1 MLKNEIMKLT
11 ELKEYP
17 EYSEELLN
25 NEKDINI
32 FIEKLPTIQ
41 KIFIVQNLLKELISI
56 KNIFLDNKKN
66 MIKKIDNNCYKY
78 YKNIIQIKQIFD
90 YCESK
95 EPEKT
100 VNYILLKDSQ
110 AEDDLHGYE
119 EGNKNFITNFFFE
132 LRNDYTLMLKI
143 INEIDINYYEQLGF
157 FLTHFLYENTTNNN
171 FFQDEL
177 MLMLFL
183 VMEDTINNKFPND
196 FSHEFLIELGAEK
209 KKYFLYYFLKN
220 LTKKVEIRN
229 YLTNIFH
236 DLILDLENLNRK
248 LTVNS
253 TLIIDEILT
262 TNDNSISRRKTVM
275 KPKKENLYLSR
286 INLGKSARMNTY
298 SMELV
303 PIDLSEIEKE
313 KEDIIKLKSLHIEE
327 KDFDTKTIDIDSFFL
342 ENNFKKIDLSKML
355 SNLNNKTGEKTDLEN
370 ALMEFLLFIKK
381 EFHKEKEDIF
391 SSDLLYDTLKEIK
404 EQKNI
409 NSTEE
414 GRQADEIYI
423 QNFLIIS
430 KFILDL
436 FENILKNIDSL
447 PYTIKCIFFLL
458 DKLLSKKYCSEKNK
472 ITFYQILVLKI
483 KFFFDGFIIPIL
495 ENPFYNG
502 CISDGV
508 LSDITLE
515 NLKIVSI
522 VVKKFISGNLFK
534 IFNCDTDPYY
544 TIFNKFILNKMKDL
558 FKIQVEI
565 DKNIKNQFEP
575 SKSIKKLIEL
585 NDTNKEKINYDF
597 FALNENECIQ
607 YQSVCFSF
615 FDIIMFIN
623 TIQKENIKNYF
634 MEKKSEMKL
643 DYGLFVKYKNNF
655 DKRCKKNLE
664 ENKNEFLFIS
674 NLKYK
679 DSFLKEIKSVTEE
692 HFDNYFKN
700 QKNNLEIKEDVLA
713 IKKCLIELMIFINKI
728 NKENFN
734 SFIKNKENLF
744 LHNNSYINNYFSEK
758 KFLQYKNTL
767 FGNSENNSKV
777 LIQNYKD
784 NNIINEKNKFSK
796 TCLSCNLEE
805 DADFLDEI
813 FPRIISIMKND
824 LGNYIE
830 FNKYERIIFCITF
843 LQINIK
849 NLSPEYTKNNYSKLF
864 IDIINDVQNLIK
876 GLQNNILNQF
886 HLKIR
891 EGDKLDIIFSKYSF
905 QIKSMEKYYTIN
917 YIFNKITPPIPL
929 KENLGKDI
937 EKPKLQKSMILPSK
951 VPVLSSKN
959 INQSMKLN
967 LQSNINGKSIP
978 FFIKNFHDF
987 RKTSE
992 IVNDVLSIERD
1003 EKIPDIFKKYFKN
1016 INNLVK
1022 DEKIMTK
1029 YSSDEYISIC
1039 YDLENYILLKL
1050 NQKIFPVRPTEC
1062 DEFIHKKCERLNFL
1076 KPENVITDK
1085 KMINKNLLLTVTEY
1099 INKMDEKYTP
1109 VDKINMFGKAF
1120 QILQNSMTFN
1130 SGKSD
1135 LGVDDV
1141 LPLLIYVMIKA
1152 KPKMIYT
1159 NYMFCKY
1166 YINPELDKKQ
1176 YGFLLMQIG
1185 VVIKIISNMKYDE
1198 LKDVTE
1204 EEFGVDEK
1212 IPAELKDDSKNKKNK
1227 ENKV

>member
-17 EYSEELLN
+17 EKESLN
-25 NEKDINI
+25 NEKDINN

-66 MIKKIDNNCYKY
+66 MIKKIDTNCYKY

-100 VNYILLKDSQ
+100 INYILLKDSQ

-119 EGNKNFITNFFFE
+119 EDSKNFITNIFFE
-132 LRNDYTLMLKI
+132 LRNDNTLMLKI
-143 INEIDINYYEQLGF
+143 INEIDINYYDQLGF

-196 FSHEFLIELGAEK
+196 FSHEYLIELGAEK
-209 KKYFLYYFLKN
+209 NKYFLYYFLKN

-236 DLILDLENLNRK
+236 DLILDLENLNHK
-248 LTVNS
+248 LTINATV
-253 TLIIDEILT
+253 IVDEVLNN
-262 TNDNSISRRKTVM
+262 NDSAISRRKTMINV
-275 KPKKENLYLSR
+275 KKDSFNLSR
-286 INLGKSARMNTY
+286 ANTSRMSTY

-303 PIDLSEIEKE
+303 PIDLNENEKE
-313 KEDIIKLKSLHIEE
+313 KEKEKEKEEIIKFKSMNIEE
-327 KDFDTKTIDIDSFFL
+327 IDFDNKIIDINSFYA
-342 ENNFKKIDLSKML
+342 ENTFKKIDLSKML
-355 SNLNNKTGEKTDLEN
+355 SNLNNKSAEKTELEN
-370 ALMEFLLFIKK
+370 AFMEFLLFIKK
-381 EFHKEKEDIF
+381 ELHKEKEEIF
-391 SSDLLYDTLKEIK
+391 SSDALHDSLKEIK
-404 EQKNI
+404 EKKNI
-409 NSTEE
+409 NLTEE
-414 GRQADEIYI
+414 GKQVDEIYI
-423 QNFLIIS
+423 HNFIIII
-430 KFILDL
+430 KFIQNL
-436 FENILKNIDSL
+436 FDKILKSIDTL
-447 PYTIKCIFFLL
+447 PYTIKCIFYLL
-458 DKLLSKKYCSEKNK
+458 DKLLSKKYSPEKNK
-472 ITFYQILVLKI
+472 ITFYQILLLKI
-483 KFFFDGFIIPIL
+483 KFFFGGFIIPIL
-495 ENPFYNG
+495 QNPYYNG

-515 NLKIVSI
+515 NLKIISI
-522 VVKKFISGNLFK
+522 IVQKFISGNLFK
-534 IFNCDTDPYY
+534 MFNGDSDPYY
-544 TIFNKFILNKMKDL
+544 TIFNKFILNKMEDL

-565 DKNIKNQFEP
+565 DKNIKNKFEP
-575 SKSIKKLIEL
+575 SKLIKKLIEL
-585 NDTNKEKINYDF
+585 NDTNNENINYDF
-597 FALNENECIQ
+597 FAFNENECIQ

-643 DYGLFVKYKNNF
+643 DYGLFVKYKNTF

-664 ENKNEFLFIS
+664 ENKKEFLFIS
-674 NLKYK
+674 NLKFK

-692 HFDNYFKN
+692 HFENYFKN
-700 QKNNLEIKEDVLA
+700 QKNNLEIKEEILA

-734 SFIKNKENLF
+734 SFIKSKENLI
-744 LHNNSYINNYFSEK
+744 LNNNSYINNYFTK
-758 KFLQYKNTL
+758 RKLFLYQNTP
-767 FGNSENNSKV
+767 FEDSENNSIS
-777 LIQNYKD
+777 LNQI
-784 NNIINEKNKFSK
+784 NNDININKFNK

-813 FPRIISIMKND
+813 FPRIISLMKNE
-824 LGNYIE
+824 LGNNIE
-830 FNKYERIIFCITF
+830 YKKYERIIFCITF
-843 LQINIK
+843 LQINVK
-849 NLSPEYTKNNYSKLF
+849 NLPLEYIQNNCSKLF

-929 KENLGKDI
+929 KEEL
-937 EKPKLQKSMILPSK
+937 EKEEKAKIQKSSILPSK
-951 VPVLSSKN
+951 APSLSNKN
-959 INQSMKLN
+959 INQSY
-967 LQSNINGKSIP
+967 INGKSIP
-978 FFIKNFHDF
+978 YFIKKFYDF
-987 RKTSE
+987 KKMAE
-992 IVNDVLSIERD
+992 IVEDVLSIEKE
-1003 EKIPDIFKKYFKN
+1003 EKIPDIFKKYFKD
-1016 INNLVK
+1016 INNIVK

-1029 YSSDEYISIC
+1029 YPTNEYISIC

-1050 NQKIFPVRPTEC
+1050 NQKIFPIRPTKC

-1085 KMINKNLLLTVTEY
+1085 KMINENLLLTVTEY

-1120 QILQNSMTFN
+1120 QILQNSMTFS

-1152 KPKMIYT
+1152 KPKMIHT
-1159 NYMFCKY
+1159 NYTFCKY

-1185 VVIKIISNMKYDE
+1185 VVIKIISNMKYTE

-1204 EEFGVDEK
+1204 EEFGVDEE
-1212 IPAELKDDSKNKKNK
+1212 IPEELKDNSKDKMNK

>member
-17 EYSEELLN
+17 EKESLN
-25 NEKDINI
+25 NEKDINN

-66 MIKKIDNNCYKY
+66 MIKKIDTNCYKY

-95 EPEKT
+95 ESEKT
-100 VNYILLKDSQ
+100 INYILLKDSQ

-119 EGNKNFITNFFFE
+119 EDSKNFITNIFFE
-132 LRNDYTLMLKI
+132 LRNDNTLMLKI
-143 INEIDINYYEQLGF
+143 INEIDINYYDQLGF

-196 FSHEFLIELGAEK
+196 FSHEYLIELGAEK
-209 KKYFLYYFLKN
+209 NKYFLYYFLKN

-236 DLILDLENLNRK
+236 DLILDLENLNHK
-248 LTVNS
+248 LTINATV
-253 TLIIDEILT
+253 IVDEVLNN
-262 TNDNSISRRKTVM
+262 NDSAISRRKTMINV
-275 KPKKENLYLSR
+275 KKDSFNLSR
-286 INLGKSARMNTY
+286 ANTSRMSTY

-303 PIDLSEIEKE
+303 PIDLNENEKE
-313 KEDIIKLKSLHIEE
+313 KEKEKEEIIKFKSMNIEE
-327 KDFDTKTIDIDSFFL
+327 IIDFDNKIIDINSFYA
-342 ENNFKKIDLSKML
+342 ENTFKKIDLSKML
-355 SNLNNKTGEKTDLEN
+355 SNLNNKSKEKTELEN
-370 ALMEFLLFIKK
+370 AFMEFLLFIKK
-381 EFHKEKEDIF
+381 ELHKEKEEIF
-391 SSDLLYDTLKEIK
+391 SSDALHDSLKEIK
-404 EQKNI
+404 EKKNI
-409 NSTEE
+409 NLTEE
-414 GRQADEIYI
+414 GKQVDEIYI
-423 QNFLIIS
+423 HNFIIII
-430 KFILDL
+430 KFIQNL
-436 FENILKNIDSL
+436 FDKILKSIDTL
-447 PYTIKCIFFLL
+447 PYTIKCIFFLF
-458 DKLLSKKYCSEKNK
+458 DKLLSKKYSPEKNK
-472 ITFYQILVLKI
+472 ITFYQILLLKI
-483 KFFFDGFIIPIL
+483 KFFFGGFIIPIL
-495 ENPFYNG
+495 QNPYYNG

-515 NLKIVSI
+515 NLKIISI
-522 VVKKFISGNLFK
+522 IVQKFISGNLFK
-534 IFNCDTDPYY
+534 MFNGDSDPYF
-544 TIFNKFILNKMKDL
+544 TIFNKFILNKMEDL
-558 FKIQVEI
+558 FKIQVEV
-565 DKNIKNQFEP
+565 DKNIKNKFEP
-575 SKSIKKLIEL
+575 SKLIKKLIEL
-585 NDTNKEKINYDF
+585 NDTNNENINYDF
-597 FALNENECIQ
+597 FAFNENECIQ

-634 MEKKSEMKL
+634 IKKKSEMKL
-643 DYGLFVKYKNNF
+643 DYGLFVKYKNTF

-664 ENKNEFLFIS
+664 ENKKEFLFIS
-674 NLKYK
+674 NLKFK

-692 HFDNYFKN
+692 HFENYFKN
-700 QKNNLEIKEDVLA
+700 QKNNLEIKEEILA

-734 SFIKNKENLF
+734 SFIKSKENLI
-744 LHNNSYINNYFSEK
+744 LNNNSYINNYFTK
-758 KFLQYKNTL
+758 RKLFLYQNTP
-767 FGNSENNSKV
+767 FEDSENNSIS
-777 LIQNYKD
+777 LNQI
-784 NNIINEKNKFSK
+784 NNDININKFSK

-813 FPRIISIMKND
+813 FPRIISLMKNE
-824 LGNYIE
+824 LGDDIE
-830 FNKYERIIFCITF
+830 CKKYERIIFCITF
-843 LQINIK
+843 LQINVK
-849 NLSPEYTKNNYSKLF
+849 NLPLEYIQNNCSKLF

-929 KENLGKDI
+929 KEEL
-937 EKPKLQKSMILPSK
+937 EKEEKAKIQKSSILPSK
-951 VPVLSSKN
+951 APSLSNKN
-959 INQSMKLN
+959 INQSY
-967 LQSNINGKSIP
+967 INGKSIP
-978 FFIKNFHDF
+978 YFIKKFYDF
-987 RKTSE
+987 KKMAE
-992 IVNDVLSIERD
+992 IVEDVLSIEKE
-1003 EKIPDIFKKYFKN
+1003 EKIPDIFKKYFKD
-1016 INNLVK
+1016 INNIVK

-1029 YSSDEYISIC
+1029 YPTNEYISIC

-1050 NQKIFPVRPTEC
+1050 NQKIFPIRPTKC

-1085 KMINKNLLLTVTEY
+1085 KMINENLLLTVTEY

-1120 QILQNSMTFN
+1120 QILQNSMTFS

-1152 KPKMIYT
+1152 KPKMIHT
-1159 NYMFCKY
+1159 NYTFCKY

-1185 VVIKIISNMKYDE
+1185 VVIKIISNMKYTE

-1204 EEFGVDEK
+1204 EEFGVDEE
-1212 IPAELKDDSKNKKNK
+1212 IPEELKDNSKDKMNK

>member
-17 EYSEELLN
+17 EKESLN
-25 NEKDINI
+25 NEKDINN

-66 MIKKIDNNCYKY
+66 MIKKIDTNCYKY

-95 EPEKT
+95 ESEKT
-100 VNYILLKDSQ
+100 INYILLKDSQ

-119 EGNKNFITNFFFE
+119 EDSKNFITNIFFE
-132 LRNDYTLMLKI
+132 LRNDNTLMLKI
-143 INEIDINYYEQLGF
+143 INEIDIIYYDQLGF

-196 FSHEFLIELGAEK
+196 FSHEYLIELGAEK
-209 KKYFLYYFLKN
+209 NKYFLYYFLKN

-236 DLILDLENLNRK
+236 DLILDLENLNHK
-248 LTVNS
+248 LTINATV
-253 TLIIDEILT
+253 IVDEVLNN
-262 TNDNSISRRKTVM
+262 NDSAISRRKTMINV
-275 KPKKENLYLSR
+275 KKDSFNLSR
-286 INLGKSARMNTY
+286 ANTSRMSTY

-303 PIDLSEIEKE
+303 PIDLNENEKE
-313 KEDIIKLKSLHIEE
+313 KEKEKEEIIKFKSMNIEE
-327 KDFDTKTIDIDSFFL
+327 IIDFDNKIIDINSFYA
-342 ENNFKKIDLSKML
+342 ENTFKKIDLSKML
-355 SNLNNKTGEKTDLEN
+355 SNLNNKSKEKTELEN
-370 ALMEFLLFIKK
+370 AFMEFLLFIKK
-381 EFHKEKEDIF
+381 ELHKEKEEIF
-391 SSDLLYDTLKEIK
+391 SSDALHDSLKEIK
-404 EQKNI
+404 EKKNI
-409 NSTEE
+409 NLTEE
-414 GRQADEIYI
+414 GKQVDEIYI
-423 QNFLIIS
+423 HNFIIII
-430 KFILDL
+430 KFIQNL
-436 FENILKNIDSL
+436 FDKILKSIDTL
-447 PYTIKCIFFLL
+447 PYTIKCIFFLF
-458 DKLLSKKYCSEKNK
+458 DKLLSKKYSPEKNK
-472 ITFYQILVLKI
+472 ITFYQILLLKI
-483 KFFFDGFIIPIL
+483 KFFFGGFIIPIL
-495 ENPFYNG
+495 QNPYYNG

-515 NLKIVSI
+515 NLKIISI
-522 VVKKFISGNLFK
+522 IVQKFISGNLFK
-534 IFNCDTDPYY
+534 I
-544 TIFNKFILNKMKDL
+544 
-558 FKIQVEI
+558 QVEV
-565 DKNIKNQFEP
+565 DKNIKNKFEP
-575 SKSIKKLIEL
+575 SKLIKKLIEL
-585 NDTNKEKINYDF
+585 NDTNNENINYDF
-597 FALNENECIQ
+597 FAFNENECIQ

-634 MEKKSEMKL
+634 IKKKSEMKL
-643 DYGLFVKYKNNF
+643 DYGLFVKYKNTF

-664 ENKNEFLFIS
+664 ENKKEFLFIS
-674 NLKYK
+674 NLKFK

-692 HFDNYFKN
+692 HFENYFKN
-700 QKNNLEIKEDVLA
+700 QKNNLEIKEEILA

-734 SFIKNKENLF
+734 SFIKSKENLI
-744 LHNNSYINNYFSEK
+744 LNNNSYINNYFTK
-758 KFLQYKNTL
+758 RKLFLYQNTP
-767 FGNSENNSKV
+767 FEDSENNSIS
-777 LIQNYKD
+777 LNQI
-784 NNIINEKNKFSK
+784 NNDININKFSK

-813 FPRIISIMKND
+813 FPRIISLMKNE
-824 LGNYIE
+824 LGDDIE
-830 FNKYERIIFCITF
+830 CKKYERIIFCITF
-843 LQINIK
+843 LQINVK
-849 NLSPEYTKNNYSKLF
+849 NLPLEYIQNNCSKLF

-929 KENLGKDI
+929 KEEL
-937 EKPKLQKSMILPSK
+937 EKEEKAKIQKSSILPSK
-951 VPVLSSKN
+951 APSLSNKN
-959 INQSMKLN
+959 INQSY
-967 LQSNINGKSIP
+967 INGKSIP
-978 FFIKNFHDF
+978 YFIKKFYDF
-987 RKTSE
+987 KKMAE
-992 IVNDVLSIERD
+992 IVEDVLSIEKE
-1003 EKIPDIFKKYFKN
+1003 EKIPDIFKKYFKD
-1016 INNLVK
+1016 INNIVK

-1029 YSSDEYISIC
+1029 YPTNEYISIC

-1050 NQKIFPVRPTEC
+1050 NQKIFPIRPTKC

-1085 KMINKNLLLTVTEY
+1085 KMINENLLLTVTEY

-1120 QILQNSMTFN
+1120 QILQNSMTFS

-1152 KPKMIYT
+1152 KPKMIHT
-1159 NYMFCKY
+1159 NYTFCKY

-1185 VVIKIISNMKYDE
+1185 VVIKIISNMKYTE

-1204 EEFGVDEK
+1204 EEFGVDEE
-1212 IPAELKDDSKNKKNK
+1212 IPEELKDNSKDKMNK

>member
-17 EYSEELLN
+17 EKESLN
-25 NEKDINI
+25 NEKDINN
-32 FIEKLPTIQ
+32 FIEKLPKIQ

-66 MIKKIDNNCYKY
+66 MIKKIDTNCYKY

-100 VNYILLKDSQ
+100 INYILLKDSQ

-119 EGNKNFITNFFFE
+119 EDSKNFITNIFFE
-132 LRNDYTLMLKI
+132 LRNDNTLMLKI
-143 INEIDINYYEQLGF
+143 INEIDINYYDQLGF

-196 FSHEFLIELGAEK
+196 FSHEYLIELGAEK
-209 KKYFLYYFLKN
+209 NKYFLYYFLKN

-236 DLILDLENLNRK
+236 DLILDLENLNHK
-248 LTVNS
+248 LTINATV
-253 TLIIDEILT
+253 IVDEVLNN
-262 TNDNSISRRKTVM
+262 NDSAISRRKTMINV
-275 KPKKENLYLSR
+275 KKDSFNLSR
-286 INLGKSARMNTY
+286 ANTSRMSTY

-303 PIDLSEIEKE
+303 PIDLNENEKE
-313 KEDIIKLKSLHIEE
+313 KEKEKEEIIKFKSMNIEE
-327 KDFDTKTIDIDSFFL
+327 IDFDNKIIDINSFYA
-342 ENNFKKIDLSKML
+342 ENTFKKIDLSKML
-355 SNLNNKTGEKTDLEN
+355 SNLNNKSAEKTELEN
-370 ALMEFLLFIKK
+370 AFMEFLLFIKK
-381 EFHKEKEDIF
+381 ELHKEKEEIF
-391 SSDLLYDTLKEIK
+391 SSDALHDSLKEIK
-404 EQKNI
+404 EKKNI
-409 NSTEE
+409 NLTEE
-414 GRQADEIYI
+414 GKQVDEIYI
-423 QNFLIIS
+423 HNFIIIIKFVQN
-430 KFILDL
+430 L
-436 FENILKNIDSL
+436 FDKILKSIDTL
-447 PYTIKCIFFLL
+447 PYTIKCIFFLF
-458 DKLLSKKYCSEKNK
+458 DKLLSKKYSPEKNK
-472 ITFYQILVLKI
+472 ITFYQILLLKI
-483 KFFFDGFIIPIL
+483 KFFFGGFIIPIL
-495 ENPFYNG
+495 QNPYYNG

-515 NLKIVSI
+515 NLKIISI
-522 VVKKFISGNLFK
+522 IVQKFISGNLFK
-534 IFNCDTDPYY
+534 MFNGDSDPYF
-544 TIFNKFILNKMKDL
+544 TIFNKFILNKMEDL

-565 DKNIKNQFEP
+565 DKNIKNKFEP
-575 SKSIKKLIEL
+575 SKLIKKLIEL
-585 NDTNKEKINYDF
+585 NDTNNENINYDF
-597 FALNENECIQ
+597 FAFNENECIQ

-643 DYGLFVKYKNNF
+643 DYGLFVKYKNTF

-664 ENKNEFLFIS
+664 ENKKEFLFIS
-674 NLKYK
+674 NLKFK

-692 HFDNYFKN
+692 HFENYFKN
-700 QKNNLEIKEDVLA
+700 QKNNLEIKEEILA

-734 SFIKNKENLF
+734 SFIKSKENIILN
-744 LHNNSYINNYFSEK
+744 NNSYINNYFTK
-758 KFLQYKNTL
+758 KKLFLYQNTP
-767 FGNSENNSKV
+767 FEDSENNSIS
-777 LIQNYKD
+777 LNQI
-784 NNIINEKNKFSK
+784 NNDININKFSK

-813 FPRIISIMKND
+813 FPRIISLMKNE
-824 LGNYIE
+824 LGNNIE
-830 FNKYERIIFCITF
+830 YKKYERIIFCITF

-849 NLSPEYTKNNYSKLF
+849 NLPLEYIQNNCSKLF

-929 KENLGKDI
+929 KEEL
-937 EKPKLQKSMILPSK
+937 EKEEKAKIQKSSILPSK
-951 VPVLSSKN
+951 PPSLSNKN
-959 INQSMKLN
+959 INQSY
-967 LQSNINGKSIP
+967 INGKSIP
-978 FFIKNFHDF
+978 YFIKKFYDF
-987 RKTSE
+987 KKMAE
-992 IVNDVLSIERD
+992 IVEDVLSIEKE
-1003 EKIPDIFKKYFKN
+1003 EKIPDIFKKYFKD
-1016 INNLVK
+1016 INNIVK

-1029 YSSDEYISIC
+1029 YPTNEYISIC

-1050 NQKIFPVRPTEC
+1050 NQKIFPIRPTKC

-1085 KMINKNLLLTVTEY
+1085 KMINENLLLTVTEY

-1120 QILQNSMTFN
+1120 QILQNSMTFS

-1159 NYMFCKY
+1159 NYTFCKY

-1185 VVIKIISNMKYDE
+1185 VVIKIISNMKYTE

-1204 EEFGVDEK
+1204 EEFGVDEE
-1212 IPAELKDDSKNKKNK
+1212 IPEELKDNSKDKMNK

>member
-17 EYSEELLN
+17 EKESLN
-25 NEKDINI
+25 NEKDINN

-66 MIKKIDNNCYKY
+66 MIKKIDTNCYKY

-100 VNYILLKDSQ
+100 INYILLKDSQ

-119 EGNKNFITNFFFE
+119 EDSKNFITNIFFE
-132 LRNDYTLMLKI
+132 LRNDNTLMLKI
-143 INEIDINYYEQLGF
+143 INEIDINYYDQLGF

-196 FSHEFLIELGAEK
+196 FSHEYLIELGAEK
-209 KKYFLYYFLKN
+209 NKYFLYYFLKN

-236 DLILDLENLNRK
+236 DLILDLENLNHK
-248 LTVNS
+248 LTINATV
-253 TLIIDEILT
+253 IVDEVLNN
-262 TNDNSISRRKTVM
+262 NDSAISRRKTMINV
-275 KPKKENLYLSR
+275 KKDSFNLSR
-286 INLGKSARMNTY
+286 ANTSRMSTY

-303 PIDLSEIEKE
+303 PIDLNENEKE
-313 KEDIIKLKSLHIEE
+313 KEKEKEEIIKFKSMNIEE
-327 KDFDTKTIDIDSFFL
+327 IDFDNKIIDINSFYA
-342 ENNFKKIDLSKML
+342 ENTFKKIDLSKML
-355 SNLNNKTGEKTDLEN
+355 SNLNNKSAEKTELEN
-370 ALMEFLLFIKK
+370 AFMEFLLFIKK
-381 EFHKEKEDIF
+381 ELHKEKEEIF
-391 SSDLLYDTLKEIK
+391 SSDALHDSLKEIK
-404 EQKNI
+404 EKKNI
-409 NSTEE
+409 NLTEE
-414 GRQADEIYI
+414 GKQVDEIYI
-423 QNFLIIS
+423 HNFIIIIKFVQN
-430 KFILDL
+430 L
-436 FENILKNIDSL
+436 FDKILKSIDTL
-447 PYTIKCIFFLL
+447 PYTIKCIFFLF
-458 DKLLSKKYCSEKNK
+458 DKLLSKKYSPEKNK
-472 ITFYQILVLKI
+472 ITFYQILLLKI
-483 KFFFDGFIIPIL
+483 KFFFGGFIIPIL
-495 ENPFYNG
+495 QNPYYNG

-515 NLKIVSI
+515 NLKIISI
-522 VVKKFISGNLFK
+522 IVQKFISGNLFK
-534 IFNCDTDPYY
+534 MFNGDSDPYF
-544 TIFNKFILNKMKDL
+544 TIFNKFILNKMEDL

-565 DKNIKNQFEP
+565 DKNIKNKFEP
-575 SKSIKKLIEL
+575 SKLIKKLIEL
-585 NDTNKEKINYDF
+585 NDTNNENINYDF
-597 FALNENECIQ
+597 FAFNENECIQ

-643 DYGLFVKYKNNF
+643 DYGLFVKYKNTF

-664 ENKNEFLFIS
+664 ENKKEFLFIS
-674 NLKYK
+674 NLKFK

-692 HFDNYFKN
+692 HFENYFKN
-700 QKNNLEIKEDVLA
+700 QKNNLEIKEEILA

-734 SFIKNKENLF
+734 SFIKSKENIILN
-744 LHNNSYINNYFSEK
+744 NNSYINNYFTK
-758 KFLQYKNTL
+758 KKLFLYQNTP
-767 FGNSENNSKV
+767 FEDSENNSIS
-777 LIQNYKD
+777 LNQI
-784 NNIINEKNKFSK
+784 NNDININKFSK

-813 FPRIISIMKND
+813 FPRIISLMKNE
-824 LGNYIE
+824 LGNNIE
-830 FNKYERIIFCITF
+830 YKKYERIIFCITF

-849 NLSPEYTKNNYSKLF
+849 NLPLEYIQNNCSKLF

-929 KENLGKDI
+929 KEEL
-937 EKPKLQKSMILPSK
+937 EKEEKAKIQKSSILPSK
-951 VPVLSSKN
+951 PPSLSNKN
-959 INQSMKLN
+959 INQSY
-967 LQSNINGKSIP
+967 INGKSIP
-978 FFIKNFHDF
+978 YFIKKFYDF
-987 RKTSE
+987 KKMAE
-992 IVNDVLSIERD
+992 IVEDVLSIEKE
-1003 EKIPDIFKKYFKN
+1003 EKIPDIFKKYFKD
-1016 INNLVK
+1016 INNIVK

-1029 YSSDEYISIC
+1029 YPTNEYISIC

-1050 NQKIFPVRPTEC
+1050 NQKIFPIRPTKC

-1085 KMINKNLLLTVTEY
+1085 KMINENLLLTVTEY

-1120 QILQNSMTFN
+1120 QILQNSMTFS

-1159 NYMFCKY
+1159 NYTFCKY

-1185 VVIKIISNMKYDE
+1185 VVIKIISNMKYTE

-1204 EEFGVDEK
+1204 EEFGVDEE
-1212 IPAELKDDSKNKKNK
+1212 IPEELKDNSKDKMNK

>member
-17 EYSEELLN
+17 EKESLN
-25 NEKDINI
+25 NEKDINN

-66 MIKKIDNNCYKY
+66 MIKKIDTNCYKY

-95 EPEKT
+95 ESEKT
-100 VNYILLKDSQ
+100 INYILLKDSQ

-119 EGNKNFITNFFFE
+119 EDSKNFITNIFFE
-132 LRNDYTLMLKI
+132 LRNDNTLMLKI
-143 INEIDINYYEQLGF
+143 INEIDIIYYDQLGF

-196 FSHEFLIELGAEK
+196 FSHEYLIELGAEK
-209 KKYFLYYFLKN
+209 NKYFLYYFLKN

-236 DLILDLENLNRK
+236 DLILDLENLNHK
-248 LTVNS
+248 LTINATV
-253 TLIIDEILT
+253 IVDEVLNN
-262 TNDNSISRRKTVM
+262 NDSAISRRKTMINV
-275 KPKKENLYLSR
+275 KKDSFNLSR
-286 INLGKSARMNTY
+286 ANTSRMSTY

-303 PIDLSEIEKE
+303 PIDLNENEKE
-313 KEDIIKLKSLHIEE
+313 KEKEKEEIIKFKSMNIEE
-327 KDFDTKTIDIDSFFL
+327 IDFDNKIIDINSFYA
-342 ENNFKKIDLSKML
+342 ENTFKKIDLSKML
-355 SNLNNKTGEKTDLEN
+355 SNLNNKSKEKTELEN
-370 ALMEFLLFIKK
+370 AFMEFLLFIKK
-381 EFHKEKEDIF
+381 ELHKEKEEIF
-391 SSDLLYDTLKEIK
+391 SSDALHDSLKEIK
-404 EQKNI
+404 EKKNI
-409 NSTEE
+409 NLTEE
-414 GRQADEIYI
+414 GKQVDEIYI
-423 QNFLIIS
+423 HNFIIII
-430 KFILDL
+430 KFIQNL
-436 FENILKNIDSL
+436 FDKILKSIDTL
-447 PYTIKCIFFLL
+447 PYTIKCIFYLL
-458 DKLLSKKYCSEKNK
+458 DKLLSKKYSPEKNK
-472 ITFYQILVLKI
+472 ITFYQILLLKI
-483 KFFFDGFIIPIL
+483 KFFFGGFIIPIL
-495 ENPFYNG
+495 QNPYYNG

-515 NLKIVSI
+515 NLKIISI
-522 VVKKFISGNLFK
+522 IVQKFISGNLFK
-534 IFNCDTDPYY
+534 MFNGDSDPYY
-544 TIFNKFILNKMKDL
+544 TIFNKFILNKMEDL

-565 DKNIKNQFEP
+565 DKNIKNKFEP
-575 SKSIKKLIEL
+575 SKLIKKLIEL
-585 NDTNKEKINYDF
+585 NDTNNENINYDF
-597 FALNENECIQ
+597 FAFNENECIQ

-643 DYGLFVKYKNNF
+643 DYGLFVKYKNTF

-664 ENKNEFLFIS
+664 ENKKEFLFIS
-674 NLKYK
+674 NLKFK

-692 HFDNYFKN
+692 HFENYFKN
-700 QKNNLEIKEDVLA
+700 QKNNLEIKEEILA

-734 SFIKNKENLF
+734 SFIKSKENLI
-744 LHNNSYINNYFSEK
+744 LNNNSYINNYFTK
-758 KFLQYKNTL
+758 RKLFLYQNTP
-767 FGNSENNSKV
+767 FEDSENNSIS
-777 LIQNYKD
+777 LNQI
-784 NNIINEKNKFSK
+784 NNDININKFSK

-813 FPRIISIMKND
+813 FPRIISLMKNE
-824 LGNYIE
+824 LGNNIE
-830 FNKYERIIFCITF
+830 YKKYERIIFCITF

-849 NLSPEYTKNNYSKLF
+849 NLPLEYIQNNCSKLF

-929 KENLGKDI
+929 KEEL
-937 EKPKLQKSMILPSK
+937 EKEEKAKIQKSSILPSK
-951 VPVLSSKN
+951 APSLSNKN
-959 INQSMKLN
+959 INQSY
-967 LQSNINGKSIP
+967 INGKSIP
-978 FFIKNFHDF
+978 YFIKKFYDF
-987 RKTSE
+987 KKMAE
-992 IVNDVLSIERD
+992 IVEDVLSIEKE
-1003 EKIPDIFKKYFKN
+1003 EKIPDIFKKYFKD
-1016 INNLVK
+1016 INNIVK

-1029 YSSDEYISIC
+1029 YPTNEYISIC

-1050 NQKIFPVRPTEC
+1050 NQKIFPIRPTKC

-1085 KMINKNLLLTVTEY
+1085 KMINENLLLTVTEY

-1120 QILQNSMTFN
+1120 QILQNSMTFS

-1152 KPKMIYT
+1152 KPKMIHT
-1159 NYMFCKY
+1159 NYTFCKY

-1185 VVIKIISNMKYDE
+1185 VVIKIISNMKYTE

-1204 EEFGVDEK
+1204 EEFGVDEE
-1212 IPAELKDDSKNKKNK
+1212 IPEELKDNSKDKMNK

>member
-17 EYSEELLN
+17 EKESLN
-25 NEKDINI
+25 NEKDINN

-66 MIKKIDNNCYKY
+66 MIKKIDTNCYKY

-100 VNYILLKDSQ
+100 INYILLKDSQ

-119 EGNKNFITNFFFE
+119 EDSKNFITNIFFE
-132 LRNDYTLMLKI
+132 LRNDNTLMLKI
-143 INEIDINYYEQLGF
+143 INEIDINYYDQLGF

-196 FSHEFLIELGAEK
+196 FSHEYLIELGAEK
-209 KKYFLYYFLKN
+209 NKYFLYYFLKN

-236 DLILDLENLNRK
+236 DLILDLENLNHK
-248 LTVNS
+248 LTINATV
-253 TLIIDEILT
+253 IVDEVLNN
-262 TNDNSISRRKTVM
+262 NDSAISRRKTMINV
-275 KPKKENLYLSR
+275 KKDSFNLSR
-286 INLGKSARMNTY
+286 ANTSRMSTY

-303 PIDLSEIEKE
+303 PIDLNENEKE
-313 KEDIIKLKSLHIEE
+313 KEKEKEKEEIIKFKSMNIEE
-327 KDFDTKTIDIDSFFL
+327 IDFDNKIIDINSFYA
-342 ENNFKKIDLSKML
+342 ENTFKKIDLSKML
-355 SNLNNKTGEKTDLEN
+355 SNLNNKSAEKTELEN
-370 ALMEFLLFIKK
+370 AFMEFLLFIKK
-381 EFHKEKEDIF
+381 ELHKEKEEIF
-391 SSDLLYDTLKEIK
+391 SSDALHDSLKEIK
-404 EQKNI
+404 EKKNI
-409 NSTEE
+409 NLTEE
-414 GRQADEIYI
+414 GKQVDEIYI
-423 QNFLIIS
+423 HNFIIII
-430 KFILDL
+430 KFIQNL
-436 FENILKNIDSL
+436 FDKILKSIDTL
-447 PYTIKCIFFLL
+447 PYTIKCIFYLL
-458 DKLLSKKYCSEKNK
+458 DKLLSKKYSPEKNK
-472 ITFYQILVLKI
+472 ITFYQILLLKI
-483 KFFFDGFIIPIL
+483 KFFFGGFIIPIL
-495 ENPFYNG
+495 QNPYYNG

-515 NLKIVSI
+515 NLKIISI
-522 VVKKFISGNLFK
+522 IVQKFISGNLFK
-534 IFNCDTDPYY
+534 MFNGDSDPYY
-544 TIFNKFILNKMKDL
+544 TIFNKFILNKMEDL

-565 DKNIKNQFEP
+565 DKNIKNKFEP
-575 SKSIKKLIEL
+575 SKLIKKLIEL
-585 NDTNKEKINYDF
+585 NDTNNENINYDF
-597 FALNENECIQ
+597 FAFNENECIQ

-643 DYGLFVKYKNNF
+643 DYGLFVKYKNTF

-664 ENKNEFLFIS
+664 ENKKEFLFIS
-674 NLKYK
+674 NLKFK

-692 HFDNYFKN
+692 HFENYFKN
-700 QKNNLEIKEDVLA
+700 QKNNLEIKEEILA

-734 SFIKNKENLF
+734 SFIKSKENLI
-744 LHNNSYINNYFSEK
+744 LNNNSYINNYFTK
-758 KFLQYKNTL
+758 RKLFLYQNTP
-767 FGNSENNSKV
+767 FEDSENNSIS
-777 LIQNYKD
+777 LNQI
-784 NNIINEKNKFSK
+784 NNDININKFNK

-813 FPRIISIMKND
+813 FPRIISLMKNE
-824 LGNYIE
+824 LGNNIE
-830 FNKYERIIFCITF
+830 YKKYERIIFCITF
-843 LQINIK
+843 LQINVK
-849 NLSPEYTKNNYSKLF
+849 NLPLEYIQNNCSKLF

-929 KENLGKDI
+929 KEEL
-937 EKPKLQKSMILPSK
+937 EKEEKAKIQKSSILPSK
-951 VPVLSSKN
+951 APSLSNKN
-959 INQSMKLN
+959 INQSY
-967 LQSNINGKSIP
+967 INGKSIP
-978 FFIKNFHDF
+978 YFIKKFYDF
-987 RKTSE
+987 KKMAE
-992 IVNDVLSIERD
+992 IVEDVLSIEKE
-1003 EKIPDIFKKYFKN
+1003 EKIPDIFKKYFKD
-1016 INNLVK
+1016 INNIVK

-1029 YSSDEYISIC
+1029 YPTNEYISIC

-1050 NQKIFPVRPTEC
+1050 NQKIFPIRPTKC

-1085 KMINKNLLLTVTEY
+1085 KMINENLLLTVTEY

-1120 QILQNSMTFN
+1120 QILQNSMTFS

-1152 KPKMIYT
+1152 KPKMIHT
-1159 NYMFCKY
+1159 NYTFCKY

-1185 VVIKIISNMKYDE
+1185 VVIKIISNMKYTE

-1204 EEFGVDEK
+1204 EEFGVDEE
-1212 IPAELKDDSKNKKNK
+1212 IPEELRDNSKDKMNK

>member
-17 EYSEELLN
+17 EYSKDLLN
-25 NEKDINI
+25 NEEAINN

-90 YCESK
+90 YCESN

-100 VNYILLKDSQ
+100 INYILLKDSQ

-119 EGNKNFITNFFFE
+119 EVRKNFITNFFFE
-132 LRNDYTLMLKI
+132 LRNDNNLMLKI

-196 FSHEFLIELGAEK
+196 FTHEYLIELGSEK
-209 KKYFLYYFLKN
+209 NKYFLYYFLKN

-236 DLILDLENLNRK
+236 DLILDLENLNHK
-248 LTVNS
+248 
-253 TLIIDEILT
+253 LIINATVIADEVLNN
-262 TNDNSISRRKTVM
+262 NDTAISRRKTMMNV
-275 KPKKENLYLSR
+275 KKENLNLSR
-286 INLGKSARMNTY
+286 ANTSRMNTSRMNTY

-303 PIDLSEIEKE
+303 PIDLNEE
-313 KEDIIKLKSLHIEE
+313 KEDIIKFKSMNIEE
-327 KDFDTKTIDIDSFFL
+327 MNFDNKVIDINSFYA

-355 SNLNNKTGEKTDLEN
+355 SNLNNKSEEKTELEN
-370 ALMEFLLFIKK
+370 AFMEFLLFIKK
-381 EFHKEKEDIF
+381 EFHKEKEEIY
-391 SSDLLYDTLKEIK
+391 SSEALHDSLKEIK
-404 EQKNI
+404 EKKNI

-414 GRQADEIYI
+414 GKQVDEIYI
-423 QNFLIIS
+423 HNFIIII
-430 KFILDL
+430 KFIQNL
-436 FENILKNIDSL
+436 FDKILKSIDAI

-458 DKLLSKKYCSEKNK
+458 DQLLSKKYCSEKKK
-472 ITFYQILVLKI
+472 ISFYQILILKI
-483 KFFFDGFIIPIL
+483 KFFFGGFIIPIL
-495 ENPFYNG
+495 QNPYYNG

-515 NLKIVSI
+515 NLKIISI
-522 VVKKFISGNLFK
+522 IVQKFISGNLFK
-534 IFNCDTDPYY
+534 MFNGDSDPYY
-544 TIFNKFILNKMKDL
+544 TIFNKFILNKMEDL
-558 FKIQVEI
+558 FKLQVEI
-565 DKNIKNQFEP
+565 DKNIKKKFEP
-575 SKSIKKLIEL
+575 SKIIKKLIEL
-585 NDTNKEKINYDF
+585 NDIDNDNINYDF
-597 FALNENECIQ
+597 FSFNENECIQ

-634 MEKKSEMKL
+634 IEKKTEIKI
-643 DYGLFVKYKNNF
+643 DYGLFVKYKNAF

-664 ENKNEFLFIS
+664 ENKKEFLFIS

-692 HFDNYFKN
+692 HFENYFKN
-700 QKNNLEIKEDVLA
+700 QKNNLEIKEEILA

-734 SFIKNKENLF
+734 SFIKSKENLV
-744 LHNNSYINNYFSEK
+744 LNNNSYINNYFTK
-758 KFLQYKNTL
+758 KKYLQYVNTS
-767 FGNSENNSKV
+767 FEDSENNSIS
-777 LIQNYKD
+777 LNQI
-784 NNIINEKNKFSK
+784 NNDININKFSK

-813 FPRIISIMKND
+813 FPRIITIMKNE
-824 LGNYIE
+824 LGNNIE
-830 FNKYERIIFCITF
+830 YKKYERIIFCITF

-849 NLSPEYTKNNYSKLF
+849 NLPIEYIKNNCSKLF

-929 KENLGKDI
+929 KEDL
-937 EKPKLQKSMILPSK
+937 EKEEKIKIQKSTN
-951 VPVLSSKN
+951 LSSKALSLSNKN
-959 INQSMKLN
+959 INQSNKPN
-967 LQSNINGKSIP
+967 LQTHISGRSIP
-978 FFIKNFHDF
+978 FFIKKFYDF
-987 RKTSE
+987 KKMAE
-992 IVNDVLSIERD
+992 IVDDVLSIEKE
-1003 EKIPDIFKKYFKN
+1003 EKIPDIFKKYFKD

-1029 YSSDEYISIC
+1029 YPTNDYISIC

-1050 NQKIFPVRPTEC
+1050 NQKIFPIHPTKC
-1062 DEFIHKKCERLNFL
+1062 DEFIHKKCARLNFL
-1076 KPENVITDK
+1076 KPENVIMDK
-1085 KMINKNLLLTVTEY
+1085 KMINENLLLTVTEY

-1120 QILQNSMTFN
+1120 QILQNSMTFS

-1141 LPLLIYVMIKA
+1141 LPLLIYVIIKA
-1152 KPKMIYT
+1152 KPRMINT
-1159 NYMFCKY
+1159 NYTFCKY

-1185 VVIKIISNMKYDE
+1185 VVIKIISNMKYTE

-1204 EEFGVDEK
+1204 EEFGVDEE
-1212 IPAELKDDSKNKKNK
+1212 IPDELKDDSKNKMNK
-1227 ENKV
+1227 ENKG

>member
-17 EYSEELLN
+17 EKESLN
-25 NEKDINI
+25 NEKDINN

-66 MIKKIDNNCYKY
+66 MIKKIDTNCYKY

-100 VNYILLKDSQ
+100 INYILLKDSQ

-119 EGNKNFITNFFFE
+119 EDSKNFITNIFFE
-132 LRNDYTLMLKI
+132 LRNDNTLMLKI
-143 INEIDINYYEQLGF
+143 INEIDINYYDQLGF

-196 FSHEFLIELGAEK
+196 FSHEYLIELGAEK
-209 KKYFLYYFLKN
+209 NKYFLYYFLKN

-236 DLILDLENLNRK
+236 DLILDLENLNHK
-248 LTVNS
+248 LTINATV
-253 TLIIDEILT
+253 IVDEVLNN
-262 TNDNSISRRKTVM
+262 NDSAISRRKTMINV
-275 KPKKENLYLSR
+275 KKDSFNLSR
-286 INLGKSARMNTY
+286 ANTSRMSTY

-303 PIDLSEIEKE
+303 PIDLNENEKE
-313 KEDIIKLKSLHIEE
+313 KEKEKEKEEIIKFKSMNIEE
-327 KDFDTKTIDIDSFFL
+327 IDFDNKIIDINSFYA
-342 ENNFKKIDLSKML
+342 ENTFKKIDLSKML
-355 SNLNNKTGEKTDLEN
+355 SNLNNKSAEKTELEN
-370 ALMEFLLFIKK
+370 AFMEFLLFIKK
-381 EFHKEKEDIF
+381 ELHKEKEEIF
-391 SSDLLYDTLKEIK
+391 SSDALHDSLKEIK
-404 EQKNI
+404 EKKNI
-409 NSTEE
+409 NLTEE
-414 GRQADEIYI
+414 GKQVDEIYI
-423 QNFLIIS
+423 HNFIIII
-430 KFILDL
+430 KFIQNL
-436 FENILKNIDSL
+436 FDKILKSIDTL
-447 PYTIKCIFFLL
+447 PYTIKCIFYLL
-458 DKLLSKKYCSEKNK
+458 DKLLSKKYSPEKNK
-472 ITFYQILVLKI
+472 ITFYQILLLKI
-483 KFFFDGFIIPIL
+483 KFFFGGFIIPIL
-495 ENPFYNG
+495 QNPYYNG

-515 NLKIVSI
+515 NLKIISI
-522 VVKKFISGNLFK
+522 IVQKFISGNLFK
-534 IFNCDTDPYY
+534 MFNGDSDPYY
-544 TIFNKFILNKMKDL
+544 TIFNKFILNKMEDL

-565 DKNIKNQFEP
+565 DKNIKNKFEP
-575 SKSIKKLIEL
+575 SKLIKKLIEL
-585 NDTNKEKINYDF
+585 NDTNNENINYDF
-597 FALNENECIQ
+597 FAFNENECIQ

-643 DYGLFVKYKNNF
+643 DYGLFVKYKNTF

-664 ENKNEFLFIS
+664 ENKKEFLFIS
-674 NLKYK
+674 NLKFK

-692 HFDNYFKN
+692 HFENYFKN
-700 QKNNLEIKEDVLA
+700 QKNNLEIKEEILA

-734 SFIKNKENLF
+734 SFIKSKENLI
-744 LHNNSYINNYFSEK
+744 LNNNSYINNYFTK
-758 KFLQYKNTL
+758 RKLFLYQNTP
-767 FGNSENNSKV
+767 FEDSENNSIS
-777 LIQNYKD
+777 LNQI
-784 NNIINEKNKFSK
+784 NNDININKFNK

-813 FPRIISIMKND
+813 FPRIISLMKNE
-824 LGNYIE
+824 LGNNIE
-830 FNKYERIIFCITF
+830 YKKYERIIFCITF
-843 LQINIK
+843 LQINVK
-849 NLSPEYTKNNYSKLF
+849 NLPLEYIQNNCSKLF

-929 KENLGKDI
+929 KEEL
-937 EKPKLQKSMILPSK
+937 EKEEKAKIQKSSILPSK
-951 VPVLSSKN
+951 APSLSNKN
-959 INQSMKLN
+959 INQSF
-967 LQSNINGKSIP
+967 INGKSIP
-978 FFIKNFHDF
+978 YFIKKFYDF
-987 RKTSE
+987 KKMAE
-992 IVNDVLSIERD
+992 IVEDVLSIEKE
-1003 EKIPDIFKKYFKN
+1003 EKIPDIFKKYFKD
-1016 INNLVK
+1016 INNIVK

-1029 YSSDEYISIC
+1029 YPTNEYISIC

-1050 NQKIFPVRPTEC
+1050 NQKIFPIKPTKS

-1085 KMINKNLLLTVTEY
+1085 KMINENLLLTVTEY

-1120 QILQNSMTFN
+1120 QILQNSMTFS

-1159 NYMFCKY
+1159 NYTFCKY

-1185 VVIKIISNMKYDE
+1185 VVIKIISNMKYTE

-1204 EEFGVDEK
+1204 EEFGVDEE
-1212 IPAELKDDSKNKKNK
+1212 IPEELKDNSKDKMNK

>member
-17 EYSEELLN
+17 EKESLN
-25 NEKDINI
+25 NEKDINN

-66 MIKKIDNNCYKY
+66 MIKKIDTNCYKY

-95 EPEKT
+95 ESEKT
-100 VNYILLKDSQ
+100 INYILLKDSQ

-119 EGNKNFITNFFFE
+119 EDSKNFITNIFFE
-132 LRNDYTLMLKI
+132 LRNDNTLMLKI
-143 INEIDINYYEQLGF
+143 INEIDIIYYDQLGF

-196 FSHEFLIELGAEK
+196 FSHEYLIELGAEK
-209 KKYFLYYFLKN
+209 NKYFLYYFLKN

-236 DLILDLENLNRK
+236 DLILDLENLNHK
-248 LTVNS
+248 LTINATV
-253 TLIIDEILT
+253 IVDEVLNN
-262 TNDNSISRRKTVM
+262 NDSAISRRKTMINV
-275 KPKKENLYLSR
+275 KKDSFNLSR
-286 INLGKSARMNTY
+286 ANTSRMSTY

-303 PIDLSEIEKE
+303 PIDLNENEKE
-313 KEDIIKLKSLHIEE
+313 KEKEKEEIIKFKSMNIEE
-327 KDFDTKTIDIDSFFL
+327 IDFDNKIIDINSFYA
-342 ENNFKKIDLSKML
+342 ENTFKKIDLSKML
-355 SNLNNKTGEKTDLEN
+355 SNLNNKSAEKTELEN
-370 ALMEFLLFIKK
+370 AFMEFLLFIKK
-381 EFHKEKEDIF
+381 ELHKEKEEIF
-391 SSDLLYDTLKEIK
+391 SSDALHDSLKEIK
-404 EQKNI
+404 EKKNI
-409 NSTEE
+409 NLTEE
-414 GRQADEIYI
+414 GKQVDEIYI
-423 QNFLIIS
+423 HNFIIIIKFVQN
-430 KFILDL
+430 L
-436 FENILKNIDSL
+436 FDKILKSIDTL
-447 PYTIKCIFFLL
+447 PYTIKCIFFLF
-458 DKLLSKKYCSEKNK
+458 DKLLSKKYSPEKNK
-472 ITFYQILVLKI
+472 ITFYQILLLKI
-483 KFFFDGFIIPIL
+483 KFFFGGFIIPIL
-495 ENPFYNG
+495 QNPYYNG

-515 NLKIVSI
+515 NLKIISI
-522 VVKKFISGNLFK
+522 IVQKFISGNLFK
-534 IFNCDTDPYY
+534 MFNGDSDPYY
-544 TIFNKFILNKMKDL
+544 TIFNKFILNKMEDL

-565 DKNIKNQFEP
+565 DKNIKNKFEP
-575 SKSIKKLIEL
+575 SKLIKKLIEL
-585 NDTNKEKINYDF
+585 NDTNNENINYDF
-597 FALNENECIQ
+597 FAFNENECIQ

-643 DYGLFVKYKNNF
+643 DYGLFVKYKNTF

-664 ENKNEFLFIS
+664 ENKKEFLFIS
-674 NLKYK
+674 NLKFK

-692 HFDNYFKN
+692 HFENYFKN
-700 QKNNLEIKEDVLA
+700 QKNNLEIKEEILA

-734 SFIKNKENLF
+734 SFIKSKENLI
-744 LHNNSYINNYFSEK
+744 LNNNSYINNYFTK
-758 KFLQYKNTL
+758 RKLFLYQNTP
-767 FGNSENNSKV
+767 FEDSENNSIS
-777 LIQNYKD
+777 LNQI
-784 NNIINEKNKFSK
+784 NNDININKFSK

-813 FPRIISIMKND
+813 FPRIISLMKNE
-824 LGNYIE
+824 LGDDIE
-830 FNKYERIIFCITF
+830 CKKYERIIFCITF

-849 NLSPEYTKNNYSKLF
+849 NLPLEYIQNNCSKLF

-929 KENLGKDI
+929 KEEL
-937 EKPKLQKSMILPSK
+937 EKEEKAKIQKSSILPSK
-951 VPVLSSKN
+951 APSLSNKN
-959 INQSMKLN
+959 INQSY
-967 LQSNINGKSIP
+967 INGKSIP
-978 FFIKNFHDF
+978 YFIKKFYDF
-987 RKTSE
+987 KKMAE
-992 IVNDVLSIERD
+992 IVEDVLSIEKE
-1003 EKIPDIFKKYFKN
+1003 EKIPDIFKKYFKD
-1016 INNLVK
+1016 INNIVK

-1029 YSSDEYISIC
+1029 YPTNEYISIC

-1050 NQKIFPVRPTEC
+1050 NQKIFPIRPTKC

-1085 KMINKNLLLTVTEY
+1085 KMINENLLLTVTEY

-1120 QILQNSMTFN
+1120 QILQNSMTFS

-1152 KPKMIYT
+1152 KPKMIHT
-1159 NYMFCKY
+1159 NYTFCKY

-1185 VVIKIISNMKYDE
+1185 VVIKIISNMKYTE

-1204 EEFGVDEK
+1204 EEFGVDEE
-1212 IPAELKDDSKNKKNK
+1212 IPEELKDNSKDKMNK